1 MTRRQTA
8 PGGAIGIVGAGRMA
22 QALGRLLFQHGQP
35 IVVMASRSRSK
46 ARRAARFVGPSV
58 RAVDLSQLPAQADR
72 LIVAVADDAL
82 FEVAGTL
89 AEAGMDAGMIIHT
102 SGVWGPEVFSRLM
115 EQGVSCASMHPL
127 QTVAN
132 PKQGVEKLPGSTFAV
147 AGKGKAAL
155 WAKELVKLLDGQ
167 VLTIKPLA
175 KPLYHAAAVVASNYI
190 VTLIDAALL
199 MMVKAG
205 VSEGQGRKALEPLV
219 LSSVQ
224 NALKRG
230 TVEALT
236 GPIERGDGQTVAAHL
251 TALKA
256 LPKSVQGL
264 YRALGQHTVQLS
276 RKRGL
281 SNVQATQLEELLE
294 GKAG

>member
-1 MTRRQTA
+1 MKRRRTA
-8 PGGAIGIVGAGRMA
+8 PGGAIGIAGAGRMA

-35 IVVMASRSRSK
+35 IVVMASRSRSR
-46 ARRAARFVGPSV
+46 AQRAARFVSPSV
-58 RAVDLSQLPAQADR
+58 RAVDYSQLPAQTER
-72 LIVAVADDAL
+72 LILAVADDAL
-82 FEVAGTL
+82 PEVAGIL

-102 SGVWGPEVFSRLM
+102 SGVWGPEVLSRLM

-147 AGKGKAAL
+147 AGKGKAAI

-199 MMVKAG
+199 MMAKAG
-205 VSEGQGRKALEPLV
+205 VSERQGRKALEPLV
-219 LSSVQ
+219 LAAAQ
-224 NALKRG
+224 NALRRG
-230 TVEALT
+230 PVEALT
-236 GPIERGDGQTVAAHL
+236 GPIERGDGQTLAAHL

-256 LPKSVQGL
+256 LPESVQGL
-264 YRALGQHTVQLS
+264 YRAMGQHTVQLA
-276 RKRGL
+276 RRRGL
-281 SNVQATQLEELLE
+281 SEAQATQLEELLE
-294 GKAG
+294 GKAS

>member
-1 MTRRQTA
+1 
-8 PGGAIGIVGAGRMA
+8 
-22 QALGRLLFQHGQP
+22 
-35 IVVMASRSRSK
+35 
-46 ARRAARFVGPSV
+46 
-58 RAVDLSQLPAQADR
+58 
-72 LIVAVADDAL
+72 
-82 FEVAGTL
+82 
-89 AEAGMDAGMIIHT
+89 MDAGMIIHT
-102 SGVWGPEVFSRLM
+102 SGVWGPEVLSRLT

-281 SNVQATQLEELLE
+281 SKAQATQLEELLE

>member
-1 MTRRQTA
+1 
-8 PGGAIGIVGAGRMA
+8 
-22 QALGRLLFQHGQP
+22 
-35 IVVMASRSRSK
+35 
-46 ARRAARFVGPSV
+46 
-58 RAVDLSQLPAQADR
+58 
-72 LIVAVADDAL
+72 
-82 FEVAGTL
+82 
-89 AEAGMDAGMIIHT
+89 MDAGMIIHT

-199 MMVKAG
+199 MMAKAG

-281 SNVQATQLEELLE
+281 SKAQATQLEELLE

>member
-1 MTRRQTA
+1 MKRRGTA
-8 PGGAIGIVGAGRMA
+8 PGGAIGIAGAGRMA

-35 IVVMASRSRSK
+35 IAVMASRSRSK
-46 ARRAARFVGPSV
+46 AQRAARFVGSSV
-58 RAVDLSQLPAQADR
+58 RAVDYSQLPAQADR

-82 FEVAGTL
+82 PEVAGTL

-102 SGVWGPEVFSRLM
+102 SGVWGPEVLSRLI

-132 PKQGVEKLPGSTFAV
+132 PKQGVEKLPGSTYAV

-155 WAKELVKLLDGQ
+155 WAKKLVKLLDGQ

-190 VTLIDAALL
+190 VALIDAALL
-199 MMVKAG
+199 MMAKAG

-219 LSSVQ
+219 LASVQ

-230 TVEALT
+230 PVEALT
-236 GPIERGDGQTVAAHL
+236 GPIERGDGLTVAAHL

-256 LPKSVQGL
+256 LPESVLGL
-264 YRALGQHTVQLS
+264 YRALGQHTVQVS
-276 RKRGL
+276 RRRGL
-281 SNVQATQLEELLE
+281 SKAQATQLEELL
-294 GKAG
+294 AGEAN

>member
-1 MTRRQTA
+1 
-8 PGGAIGIVGAGRMA
+8 MA

-35 IVVMASRSRSK
+35 IAVMASRSRSR
-46 ARRAARFVGPSV
+46 AQRAARFVGPSV
-58 RAVDLSQLPAQADR
+58 QAVDYSQLPAQAER

-82 FEVAGTL
+82 PEVAGTL

-102 SGVWGPEVFSRLM
+102 SGVWGPEVLSRLM

-132 PKQGVEKLPGSTFAV
+132 PKQGVKKLPGSTFAV

-155 WAKELVKLLDGQ
+155 WAKKLVKLLDGQ

-190 VTLIDAALL
+190 VALIDAALL
-199 MMVKAG
+199 MMAKAG
-205 VSEGQGRKALEPLV
+205 VSERQGRKALEPLV
-219 LSSVQ
+219 LTAVQ
-224 NALKRG
+224 NALRRG
-230 TVEALT
+230 PVEALT
-236 GPIERGDGQTVAAHL
+236 GPIERGDRQTVAAHL

-256 LPKSVQGL
+256 LPESVQGL
-264 YRALGQHTVQLS
+264 YRALGQHTVQVS
-276 RKRGL
+276 RRRGL
-281 SNVQATQLEELLE
+281 SKAQATQLEELLE
-294 GKAG
+294 GEA

>member
-1 MTRRQTA
+1 
-8 PGGAIGIVGAGRMA
+8 MA

-35 IVVMASRSRSK
+35 IAVMASRSRSR
-46 ARRAARFVGPSV
+46 AQRAARFVGSSV
-58 RAVDLSQLPAQADR
+58 RAVQYSQLPTQAER

-82 FEVAGTL
+82 PEVAGTL

-102 SGVWGPEVFSRLM
+102 SGVWGPEVLSRLM

-155 WAKELVKLLDGQ
+155 WAKKLVKLLDGQ

-175 KPLYHAAAVVASNYI
+175 KPLYHAAAVVASNY
-190 VTLIDAALL
+190 VVALIDAALL
-199 MMVKAG
+199 MMAKAG
-205 VSEGQGRKALEPLV
+205 VSERQGRKALEPLV
-219 LSSVQ
+219 LAAVQ
-224 NALKRG
+224 NALRRG
-230 TVEALT
+230 PVAALT
-236 GPIERGDGQTVAAHL
+236 GPIERGDRQTVAAHL

-256 LPKSVQGL
+256 LPESVQGL
-264 YRALGQHTVQLS
+264 YRALGQHTVQVS
-276 RKRGL
+276 RRRGL
-281 SNVQATQLEELLE
+281 SKAQATQLEELLE
-294 GKAG
+294 GEAH

>member
-1 MTRRQTA
+1 MKRRQTA
-8 PGGAIGIVGAGRMA
+8 PGGAIGIAGAGRMA

-35 IVVMASRSRSK
+35 IAVMASRSRSK
-46 ARRAARFVGPSV
+46 AQRAARFVGPSV
-58 RAVDLSQLPAQADR
+58 RAVDYSQLPAQAER

-82 FEVAGTL
+82 PEVAGTL

-102 SGVWGPEVFSRLM
+102 SGVWGPEVLSCLM

-155 WAKELVKLLDGQ
+155 WAKTLVKLLDGQ

-190 VTLIDAALL
+190 VALIDAALL
-199 MMVKAG
+199 MMAKAG
-205 VSEGQGRKALEPLV
+205 VSERQGRKALEPLV
-219 LSSVQ
+219 LASVQ
-224 NALKRG
+224 NALRRG
-230 TVEALT
+230 PVEALT

-256 LPKSVQGL
+256 LPESVQGL
-264 YRALGQHTVQLS
+264 YRALGQHTVQVS
-276 RKRGL
+276 RRRGL
-281 SNVQATQLEELLE
+281 SKAQATQLEELLE
-294 GKAG
+294 GRAG

>member
-8 PGGAIGIVGAGRMA
+8 PGGAIGIAGAGRMA

-147 AGKGKAAL
+147 FNTAPMPVVMPQPSKQTFSSGAL
-155 WAKELVKLLDGQ
+155 SL
-167 VLTIKPLA
+167 ILA
-175 KPLYHAAAVVASNYI
+175 TAISGSTVYS
-190 VTLIDAALL
+190 
-199 MMVKAG
+199 
-205 VSEGQGRKALEPLV
+205 
-219 LSSVQ
+219 
-224 NALKRG
+224 LK
-230 TVEALT
+230 VEV
-236 GPIERGDGQTVAAHL
+236 PM
-251 TALKA
+251 
-256 LPKSVQGL
+256 
-264 YRALGQHTVQLS
+264 
-276 RKRGL
+276 
-281 SNVQATQLEELLE
+281 
-294 GKAG
+294 